1 MTVTNR
7 KMFKRDARDK
17 VRQMGGIMASS
28 EPLIQEVARF
38 QPGGSVFS
46 PRAGDQMSLGLGS
59 ATLGGVGGKATEG
72 TQMTGST
79 LRNLLNAPN
88 AREIEQRLLSNFEA
102 DVNRQKL
109 NNILEKAD
117 ILGLRSDKNI
127 ANFSDVFNFVQEV
140 NPNFKFTTDM
150 FNKLY
155 GEDADA
161 STRGEFLTRVLS
173 GVGLA
178 VPAVVDVGKGISD
191 FLSGYPTNT
200 IKKFLMGSKV
210 EDGLSVPEGVDATQ
224 LALEL
229 SKRGVSD
236 QEIKDISG
244 FDIKALTAMAAKSAK
259 GLAGL
264 ALEAPGITVK
274 DPEGLMASERAG
286 QPPSSMT
293 IADARAAENKGI
305 RAAEDA
311 LMQSR
316 NIVDPQTSLGTD
328 IQAVLRGV
336 EEARVRQG
344 DPLPRNQAEFEKIGA
359 DPDVEQA
366 AKIQQAMNEAAKVEG
381 DPLTEAQ
388 ATEEKREAFP
398 DPLTAEQK
406 ADLDR
411 KVKELEAEAEKET
424 DEAINTGDFSKVK
437 DSYANLGRTYSD
449 SKNPV
454 DNPRLRRLI
463 KEFTDNAPKYEGLDS
478 GLALAKI
485 GFMMAAGESPNAIV
499 NIANALNKGADM
511 FLEDDKK
518 RKEFKRQVDF
528 AGLQYGIGE
537 ISKLRAEGRAAA
549 REGRKPL
556 FFVADGPIEVDGV
569 KYKDGDTVKLT
580 MGYLLNNPLPKNLQH
595 LEMAK
600 ASIKA
605 EEAIKKASLTA
616 ASKNLMDTKE
626 YGEIVDEITEAGV
639 KFRSSNYLRNVLE
652 ANLVRTAEGK
662 ITGFKPAFNSL
673 IDSAFSAV
681 GIDTPSKFTDKKKY
695 DAQMADVANNL
706 LEEIL
711 GESGKTISDND
722 RKILY
727 NLVGLKT
734 GVFGNVFDNK
744 EVIGGKI
751 QNVMNKLDE
760 QEQRSLNIF
769 RSRLESTP
777 GRTLGDD
784 SLVYNKI
791 QQYIPDVAKT
801 QLMQGKITSP
811 FNLVLGDDGVFRR
824 AN

>member
-1 MTVTNR
+1 MSVTNR
-7 KMFKRDARDK
+7 KMFNRAARNK

-38 QPGGSVFS
+38 QPGGSVAA
-46 PRAGDQMSLGLGS
+46 PETMLGI
-59 ATLGGVGGKATEG
+59 TLGGARADEEQGPLSG
-72 TQMTGST
+72 TTMRGLGQSAIFSQLPGDVKN
-79 LRNLLNAPN
+79 RFQENF
-88 AREIEQRLLSNFEA
+88 QRDL
-102 DVNRQKL
+102 NRQRL
-109 NNILEKAD
+109 NNILKQAD
-117 ILGLRSDKNI
+117 ILGLRSDENI

-191 FLSGYPTNT
+191 FLGGYPTST

-210 EDGLSVPEGVDATQ
+210 ADGLSVPEGVDATQ

-236 QEIKDISG
+236 EEIKDISG

-286 QPPSSMT
+286 QPPLSLPAET
-293 IADARAAENKGI
+293 VRRIENKGI
-305 RAAEDA
+305 REAEDA

-316 NIVDPQTSLGTD
+316 NIIDPQTSLGTD
-328 IQAVLRGV
+328 IQAVL
-336 EEARVRQG
+336 EAARIKQG
-344 DPLPRNQAEFEKIGA
+344 DPLPRSQAEFEKIGA
-359 DPDVEQA
+359 DPDVEQR
-366 AKIQQAMNEAAKVEG
+366 AKIEQAIADAAKVKG

-406 ADLDR
+406 AELDK
-411 KVKELEAEAEKET
+411 KVKELESEGEAEASKESE
-424 DEAINTGDFSKVK
+424 EAINTKDFSKIR
-437 DSYANLGRTYSD
+437 DSYGNLARTYSD
-449 SKNPV
+449 PNNPV
-454 DNPRLRRLI
+454 DNPRLRQLI

-537 ISKLRAEGRAAA
+537 ISKLRQEDRLAA
-549 REGRKPL
+549 REGRKPV
-556 FFVADGPIEVDGV
+556 FFVAKGPIEIDGV
-569 KYKDGDTVKLT
+569 KYNKGDTVKLT
-580 MGYLLNNPLPKNLQH
+580 MAYLQNNPLPKNVDLPD
-595 LEMAK
+595 MAK
-600 ASIKA
+600 AAINA
-605 EEAIKKASLTA
+605 EATLKKAAAAALAKKTIDAEKFGTYQEALSEARTEFVSANSLRA
-616 ASKNLMDTKE
+616 
-626 YGEIVDEITEAGV
+626 I
-639 KFRSSNYLRNVLE
+639 LE
-652 ANLVRTAEGK
+652 ANIIRNADGE
-662 ITGFKPAFNSL
+662 ITGIGPAFSSL
-673 IDSAFSAV
+673 INKAGNSIGVDF
-681 GIDTPSKFTDKKKY
+681 GGTNTKEKY
-695 DAQMADVANNL
+695 DSEMRRVSNKL
-706 LEEIL
+706 LKDLL
-711 GESGKTISDND
+711 GEGSKNVSNID
-722 RKILY
+722 RTLADEI
-727 NLVGLKT
+727 VGLKS
-734 GVFGNVFDNK
+734 GFMGNVFDDP
-744 EVIGGKI
+744 EVLNDKL
-751 QNVMNKLDE
+751 QNVMQELERKERRALDVFKGY
-760 QEQRSLNIF
+760 LM
-769 RSRLESTP
+769 STP
-777 GRTLGDD
+777 GEYLADKTP
-784 SLVYNKI
+784 VYDAI
-791 QQYIPDVAKT
+791 QTFIPGVAKS
-801 QLMQGKITSP
+801 QLIQGQVRSP
-811 FNLVLGDDGVFRR
+811 FKIVKGDDGVFRR
-824 AN
+824 VAN